1 MRSKV
6 LIVAAA
12 LLWAAGVF
20 SQPARSE
27 GQMTHSG
34 HSKHRGVAA
43 AQPEQRIA
51 CTVIGCMTIPSVCTP
66 VAGKTPGGLPTGY
79 DVIVCPPGVWPLK

>member
-6 LIVAAA
+6 LIIAAA
-12 LLWAAGVF
+12 LLCGVF
-20 SQPARSE
+20 LQPARSQ
-27 GQMTHSG
+27 GQMTHSV
-34 HSKHRGVAA
+34 HNKHRGVAA

-51 CTVIGCMTIPSVCTP
+51 CTVLGCMTIPAVCEP

>member
-1 MRSKV
+1 VRSNV

-12 LLWAAGVF
+12 LLCGVL
-20 SQPARSE
+20 SQPVRGE

-34 HSKHRGVAA
+34 HSEHRGVAA
-43 AQPEQRIA
+43 AQPEPRIA